1 MRPYWN
7 NMITPPRED
16 HRLWYTSS
24 LVTLLLWMAFLVISA
39 AATPVDLYGS
49 PYIWGSL
56 LVRAGLFIMALRG
69 LGQLYVRKEGSPRFY
84 EFWKHFTG
92 YSVVF
97 TYVAGIFPQVVR
109 DYNNPGG
116 DAGGPG
122 LVILV
127 LFSTLFPALHYLIL
141 SRDKARLATGVYTD
155 EEAAQRRI
163 LKKDKAKQK
172 ALRKSLKKERNL
184 VQNLWYEW
192 VEPILGAILWVLVIN
207 HLFFQ
212 LYQIPSESMVPTFL
226 TRDRVVALK
235 SQYGPTIPLTN
246 YRLPSLTDPKVGQI
260 VTFITPEMSNPDSD
274 LRYKNVFTR
283 VFQPFIYI
291 ITLTKVDIDAYDN
304 GEPKARQLVK
314 RVVGAPGEKV
324 SILNDRVYKKSPGG
338 EWQPMADLE
347 GQEEFGRPSLFYTEN
362 PKMEYQR
369 ITPPLRAVLDR
380 AVARVEDMTAE
391 ELSAELAAEKA
402 RFLQL
407 LQGRGVT
414 EASAAAEQFLAAARR
429 ANEEYKSQL
438 TYYLRY
444 MSWINTL
451 EMTEADARQLISRYE
466 ELLGQYERAAFYG
479 AVRDLAAA
487 LEEEVRRSG
496 ALESDIST
504 RVADDPGGSPYARF
518 MVRANG
524 LMKLSRLRFYNALL
538 SSPAR
543 DLPAHWGQL
552 WESAGEGR
560 IPGLEAFSDLSLYTD
575 GIERP
580 ALGGGEP
587 DYYNYFEAMQFP
599 EYPAAE
605 DRYLAANEYFLMGD
619 NRYNSVD
626 SRLGWDE
633 QTIYLDPEDQGL
645 FSESV
650 SVSWDGHPIPRENIQ
665 GRVRAILFPFN
676 RLRLF

>member
-1 MRPYWN
+1 
-7 NMITPPRED
+7 
-16 HRLWYTSS
+16 
-24 LVTLLLWMAFLVISA
+24 MAF
-39 AATPVDLYGS
+39 
-49 PYIWGSL
+49 
-56 LVRAGLFIMALRG
+56 RG
-69 LGQLYVRKEGSPRFY
+69 LKKLYVVKEGDPRFY

-116 DAGGPG
+116 DAGGPA

-127 LFSTLFPALHYLIL
+127 LLCTLFPALHYLIL
-141 SRDKARLATGVYTD
+141 SRDQARLATGVYTD
-155 EEAAQRRI
+155 EEVAQRKT
-163 LKKDKAKQK
+163 LKKDKVKQK
-172 ALRKSLKKERNL
+172 ALRKSLKKERNPL
-184 VQNLWYEW
+184 QNLWYEW
-192 VEPILGAILWVLVIN
+192 VEPVLGAILWVLVIN

-226 TRDRVVALK
+226 TKDRVVALK

-246 YRLPSLTDPKVGQI
+246 YRLPSMTDPKVGQI

-291 ITLTKVDIDAYDN
+291 ITLTRVDIDAYDN

-314 RVVGAPGEKV
+314 RVVGVPGEKV
-324 SILNDRVYKKSPGG
+324 SLLNDRVYKKIPGG
-338 EWQPMADLE
+338 EWQAMAELP
-347 GQEEFGRPSLFYTEN
+347 GQEEWGRPDLFYNEN
-362 PKMEYQR
+362 PRMEYQR

-380 AVARVEDMTAE
+380 AVSRVEEVEA
-391 ELSAELAAEKA
+391 AELALELASEKA

-407 LQGRGVT
+407 LRGRGVT

-429 ANEEYKSQL
+429 SNEEYKSQL

-466 ELLGQYERAAFYG
+466 DLLGQYERAAFYG

-487 LEEEVRRSG
+487 LEEEIRRPGSLDSG
-496 ALESDIST
+496 IST
-504 RVADDPGGSPYARF
+504 QVAEDPSGSPYARF
-518 MVRANG
+518 MAKANG
-524 LMKLSRLRFYNALL
+524 LMKLSRLRLYNVLL
-538 SSPAR
+538 SSPVR
-543 DLPAHWGQL
+543 DLSGYWGQL
-552 WESAGEGR
+552 WETLGEKD
-560 IPGLEAFSDLSLYTD
+560 IPGLGAFSDLCLFTD

-580 ALGGGEP
+580 AMGGGEP

-599 EYPAAE
+599 EYPAE
-605 DRYLAANEYFLMGD
+605 KDRFLASNEYFLMGD

-633 QTIYLDPEDQGL
+633 QIIYLDPRDQGV
-645 FSESV
+645 FAESV

-665 GRVRAILFPFN
+665 GRVRAILFPFS